1 MIVIRQTWEIMVYD
15 GTVTLTLN
23 RRWAWG
29 VLSLTIIIV
38 AMRMYEAHQR
48 AALTWP
54 ALLMVG
60 GLTAVMIWVTWPM
73 LPDWRLDTHGIHR
86 GRLLK
91 IRWSDVQQVD
101 VRIYAHA
108 MRHPGSIDVII
119 RSEDAVVRLR
129 MYCRAE
135 AQQVVGILDRLL
147 PVGCNRT
154 ALSSAIAQAWPVRR
168 EE

>member
-1 MIVIRQTWEIMVYD
+1 MVHD
-15 GTVTLTLN
+15 GTVKLTQN

-29 VLSLTIIIV
+29 VLILTIIIL
-38 AMRMYEAHQR
+38 AMRMYEAHQQ

-54 ALLMVG
+54 ALLMAG

-73 LPDWRLDTHGIHR
+73 LPDWRFDTYGIHR

-91 IRWSDVQQVD
+91 IQWSDVQEID

-108 MRHPGSIDVII
+108 MRHPGSIDVVM
-119 RSEDAVVRLR
+119 RSEDTVVRLR
-129 MYCRAE
+129 MYCRDE
-135 AQQVVGILDRLL
+135 AQQVVGILDSLL

-154 ALSSAIAQAWPVRR
+154 ALSSAIARTWPVRR